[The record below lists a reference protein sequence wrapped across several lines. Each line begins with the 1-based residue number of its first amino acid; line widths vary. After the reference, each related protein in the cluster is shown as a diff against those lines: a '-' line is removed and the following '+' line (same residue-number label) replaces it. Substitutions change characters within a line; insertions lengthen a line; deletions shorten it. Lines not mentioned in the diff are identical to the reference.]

1 MGCGDIL
8 IRADYQNA
16 SWLST
21 GVGAN
26 RGEGAMT
33 SADPA
38 PRVSAG
44 RPVRCQLKGLDVEG
58 VGVGER
64 RAAEE
69 VERLLRG
76 LLTDV
81 EIGGTQAG
89 SPWPPSAR
97 QVASGRTGARCQP
110 N

>member
-1 MGCGDIL
+1 
-8 IRADYQNA
+8 
-16 SWLST
+16 
-21 GVGAN
+21 
-26 RGEGAMT
+26 
-33 SADPA
+33 
-38 PRVSAG
+38 
-44 RPVRCQLKGLDVEG
+44 LKGLDVEG

-89 SPWPPSAR
+89 SPWPS
-97 QVASGRTGARCQP
+97 
-110 N
+110 